1 MTKVYFSCHS
11 GKPECPLTYCL
22 SPGDFSRFPLN
33 LHLGACNVARVGEAT
48 AGEFM
53 GLTQE
58 VAKYVARTRYRDVPK
73 DVVQLARGFILDG
86 LGVALAGSTDECSQI
101 VQRQIRHASRRGES
115 SILGTALSAP
125 APKAA
130 LANGVAGHAMD
141 YDDTQLSTSK
151 EAVYGLLTHP
161 TTPVLAA
168 VLAIGEREKISG
180 KEFVL
185 AYLLGVEVECR
196 LADAINPHHYQSG
209 FHSTATMGGLGA
221 AMATGK
227 ILRLKEDQ
235 LLHTLGIAA
244 SMASGLRENFGTMTK
259 PLHAGRAAENGVNA
273 ALLAR
278 DGFTAATN
286 ILEARRGFF
295 NAMAGGYDESKIS
308 GSLGAPYFMKEP
320 GISIKPYPSGSLSHP
335 AQDLIL
341 DLVRQH
347 DLRADDIERIDVG
360 TNSNVPNALIYPMP
374 KTALEGKFSIPFCMA
389 IAVVERKAGI
399 AQFEDRKVRDKKV
412 IELMKRVNLYVDDEL
427 EKLGYDQVRSRIRI
441 ALKKG
446 RTIEGRY
453 DVARGHPEKPMSWA
467 ELGDKFRDC
476 AALVLPDR
484 NAEDVVN
491 LTARVEEMKSLTPL
505 IRALTGGRAK
515 SVKKTKIT
523 KAGSKKWSRTRR
535 ASDVSRAS

>member
-1 MTKVYFSCHS
+1 
-11 GKPECPLTYCL
+11 
-22 SPGDFSRFPLN
+22 
-33 LHLGACNVARVGEAT
+33 
-48 AGEFM
+48 M

-58 VAKYVARTRYRDVPK
+58 VASYVARTRFRDIPEA
-73 DVVQLARGFILDG
+73 VVQRARGFILDG
-86 LGVALAGSTDECSQI
+86 LGVALAGSTDECSRI
-101 VQRQIRHASRRGES
+101 VQGHIRQAAGRGES

-168 VLAIGEREKISG
+168 VFAIGEQEKISG
-180 KEFVL
+180 EEFVL
-185 AYLLGVEVECR
+185 AYLVGVEVECR
-196 LADAINPHHYQSG
+196 IADAINPRHYQSG

-221 AMATGK
+221 AMAVGK
-227 ILRLKEDQ
+227 ILRLGEEP
-235 LLHTLGIAA
+235 LIRTLGIAA

-278 DGFTAATN
+278 DGFTAAGN

-308 GSLGAPYFMKEP
+308 GRLGAPYFIQEP

-341 DLVRQH
+341 DLVREH
-347 DLRADDIERIDVG
+347 DLKASDIERIDVG

-374 KTALEGKFSIPFCMA
+374 KNALEAKFSIPFCMA
-389 IAVVERKAGI
+389 IAVLERKAGI
-399 AQFEDRKVRDKKV
+399 AQFQDRKVRDKK
-412 IELMKRVNLYVDDEL
+412 IIALMKRVSLYVDDEL

-441 ALKKG
+441 ALKNG
-446 RTIEGRY
+446 RMIEGRY
-453 DVARGHPEKPMSWA
+453 DVARGHPEKPMSWT

-476 AALVLPDR
+476 AALVLADR
-484 NAEDVVN
+484 NAENIVALV
-491 LTARVEEMKSLTPL
+491 ARVEELKSLSGL
-505 IRALTGGRAK
+505 IHALTGRRAK
-515 SVKKTKIT
+515 SVKKTKIAKT
-523 KAGSKKWSRTRR
+523 GNKKWSRTRR
-535 ASDVSRAS
+535 A

>member
-1 MTKVYFSCHS
+1 
-11 GKPECPLTYCL
+11 
-22 SPGDFSRFPLN
+22 
-33 LHLGACNVARVGEAT
+33 
-48 AGEFM
+48 M

-58 VAKYVARTRYRDVPK
+58 VTSYVARARYRDIPN
-73 DVVQLARGFILDG
+73 DVVRLARGFILDG
-86 LGVALAGSTDECSQI
+86 LGVALAGSTDECSRI
-101 VQRQIRHASRRGES
+101 IQRHIRHAAGRGES
-115 SILGTALSAP
+115 TLLGTSLTAP
-125 APKAA
+125 IAKAA

-168 VLAIGEREKISG
+168 ALAVGENAKISG
-180 KEFVL
+180 AEFVL
-185 AYLLGVEVECR
+185 AYVLGVEVECR
-196 LADAINPHHYQSG
+196 VADAINPRHYQSG

-221 AMATGK
+221 AMAAGK
-227 ILRLKEDQ
+227 ILGLKEEP
-235 LLHTLGIAA
+235 LTRVLGIAA

-278 DGFTAATN
+278 DGFTAANN

-295 NAMAGGYDESKIS
+295 NAMAGGYDETKIS
-308 GSLGAPYFMKEP
+308 GRLGSPYFMKEP

-347 DLRADDIERIDVG
+347 DLKAGDIERIEVG

-399 AQFEDRKVRDKKV
+399 VQFQDRKVRDKKV
-412 IELMKRVNLYVDDEL
+412 IELMKRVTLYIDDEL
-427 EKLGYDQVRSRIRI
+427 EKLGYDQVRSRVRI
-441 ALKKG
+441 ALKSG
-446 RTIEGRY
+446 RMIEGRY

-476 AALVLPDR
+476 AALVLPDK
-484 NAEDVVN
+484 NAEDVVE
-491 LTARVEEMKSLTPL
+491 LIARVEELKSLSPL
-505 IRALTGGRAK
+505 IRALTGGRANRA
-515 SVKKTKIT
+515 KKKVT
-523 KAGSKKWSRTRR
+523 KAGNRKWSRTRR
-535 ASDVSRAS
+535 A